1 LGAGL
6 RRRYVRP
13 GKKRGD
19 LIGPTKRGKGT
30 KLLLLV
36 DGAGL
41 PLAVDVDSASP
52 AEVTLIEPL
61 LNRAVTHFVPRR
73 LIYDR
78 AADSDSL
85 RERLADRHIELICP
99 HRRGRVR
106 PPTQDGRRLRRYRK
120 RWIIERTI
128 SWLQAFRRLV
138 TRYEFYAFLFHSFA
152 KLACLMI
159 VLRRF

>member
-1 LGAGL
+1 M
-6 RRRYVRP
+6 V
-13 GKKRGD
+13 
-19 LIGPTKRGKGT
+19 
-30 KLLLLV
+30 LV
-36 DGAGL
+36 DGNGL
-41 PLAVDVDSASP
+41 PLAVDISAASP

-61 LNRAVTHFVPRR
+61 LDQAVTPHVPNR

-78 AADSDSL
+78 AADSDPL
-85 RERLADRHIELICP
+85 RERLAGRGIELICP

-106 PPTQDGRRLRRYRK
+106 QPTQDGRPLRRYRK
-120 RWIIERTI
+120 RWIVERTI

-138 TRYEFYAFLFHSFA
+138 TRYEFFAFLFHSFA

>member
-1 LGAGL
+1 M
-6 RRRYVRP
+6 V
-13 GKKRGD
+13 
-19 LIGPTKRGKGT
+19 
-30 KLLLLV
+30 LV
-36 DGAGL
+36 DGNGL
-41 PLAVDVDSASP
+41 PLAVDINAASP

-61 LNRAVTHFVPRR
+61 LDQAVTPQVPNR

-78 AADSDSL
+78 AADSDPL
-85 RERLADRHIELICP
+85 RERLAHRGIELICP
-99 HRRGRVR
+99 HRRGRIR
-106 PPTQDGRRLRRYRK
+106 PTTQDGRPLRRYRK
-120 RWIIERTI
+120 RWIVERTV

>member
-1 LGAGL
+1 MGAGL
-6 RRRYVRP
+6 CRRHVRAR
-13 GKKRGD
+13 KKRGD

-30 KLLLLV
+30 KLLG

-41 PLAVDVDSASP
+41 PLAIDVDSASP

-61 LNRAVTHFVPRR
+61 LDQAVTSFIPRR

-85 RERLADRHIELICP
+85 RERLAADHIELICP

-106 PPTQDGRRLRRYRK
+106 PATQDGRPLRRYRK

-128 SWLQAFRRLV
+128 SWLQSFRRLV

>member
-1 LGAGL
+1 M
-6 RRRYVRP
+6 V
-13 GKKRGD
+13 
-19 LIGPTKRGKGT
+19 
-30 KLLLLV
+30 LV

-41 PLAVDVDSASP
+41 QLAVDIDSASP

-61 LNRAVTHFVPRR
+61 LDQAVLPEVPGR

-78 AADSDSL
+78 AADSDGL
-85 RERLADRHIELICP
+85 RERLAARQIELVCP
-99 HRRGRVR
+99 HRRNRKR
-106 PPTQDGRRLRRYRK
+106 PATQDGRPLRRYRK

-128 SWLQAFRRLV
+128 AWLQSFRRLV
-138 TRYEFYAFLFHSFA
+138 TRYEFYSFLYHSFA